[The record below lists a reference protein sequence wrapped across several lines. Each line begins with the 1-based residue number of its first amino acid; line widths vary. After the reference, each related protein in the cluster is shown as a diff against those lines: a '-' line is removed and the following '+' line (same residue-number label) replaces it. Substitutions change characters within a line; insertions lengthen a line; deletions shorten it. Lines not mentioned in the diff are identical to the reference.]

1 MTTINK
7 MKTLLWYAAL
17 TIFTAL
23 AGTPL
28 TYAQNVQWASEV
40 LDFSSEYPKEKY
52 TKEFRA
58 SQVLGRPNKLP
69 QFGSS
74 VCAWSPVSPDD
85 TLSEW
90 IKVGYKIPM
99 QIRQIAVAESFNE
112 GAIEKI
118 FVYDE
123 HGKGYK
129 VYENKKIDTVASPG
143 RMLNVIIPLTTYKV
157 KAVKLVLN
165 TARIKGWNHID
176 AIGISASKV
185 PVKAEI
191 NLSAKISG
199 EVKKENL
206 GTAINTKAEEISPVI
221 SPDGKT
227 LYFTRASHPEN
238 VGRTEA
244 QDVWFAKMGA
254 DKRWN
259 KAINIGAPINNDD
272 QNSSFS
278 ISPDGNT
285 MLLNNVYL
293 PNGKMRRGLSMT
305 KKTSTGWAFPWEV
318 KIDNFYNDNAYS
330 EFTLAQNGLVLIMT
344 VQRKDTYGRKDLY
357 VSFLKPDS
365 TWTEP
370 INMGA
375 KVNTLEDETSPFIA
389 SDGVSLYYSTSGFS
403 GYGNNDI
410 FVTKRLDETWIH
422 WSEPQNLG
430 PHVNTPEWDA
440 YFSIPAS
447 GEYAY
452 FVSANNS
459 LGGGDIFRVKLSD
472 EIKPKPVVLV
482 RGNVY
487 NAHTKE
493 AMSANIV
500 YHIVNESS
508 STEKQ
513 MSGPAGKK
521 EQIAAAATGSRG
533 KSSAANR
540 LQENQSD
547 RTKGPTHTLADN
559 INLGMK
565 AAGHASTNPSTG
577 EYQIVL
583 PLKQEYSL
591 MASAAGFLSAS
602 EKIDLT
608 QYSDYQEIRKDLYL
622 VPLELEVG
630 RKVNLSTIAF
640 EQSKYEL
647 LESSRPELDRIAQML
662 KVNPKME
669 IQLEGHT
676 DNQGDWDKNLK
687 LSEDRVK
694 EVKRYLVEQHGLNQ
708 KRIHYKAYGSS
719 QPIASNLN
727 EKTRQLNRRV
737 EFVILKK

>member
-7 MKTLLWYAAL
+7 MKMKTLLWYGAL
-17 TIFTAL
+17 TLFTAL

-28 TYAQNVQWASEV
+28 TYAQDVQWASEV
-40 LDFSSEYPKEKY
+40 LGFSSEYREDKY

-58 SQVLGRPNKLP
+58 IQVLGRPNKLP

-74 VCAWSPVSPDD
+74 FCAWSPASPDD
-85 TLSEW
+85 TLEW

-99 QIRQIAVAESFNE
+99 QVRQIAVAESFNE

-118 FVYDE
+118 FLYDE
-123 HGKGYK
+123 HDKGYK
-129 VYENKKIDTVASPG
+129 VYEHKRIDTVAAPG
-143 RMLNVIIPLTTYKV
+143 RMLNVIIPLTPYQV

-165 TARIKGWNHID
+165 TARIAGFNHID
-176 AIGISASKV
+176 AIGISASKI
-185 PVKAEI
+185 PLEAKI
-191 NLSAKISG
+191 NLGTTISG
-199 EVKKENL
+199 EIKKENL
-206 GTAINTKAEEISPVI
+206 GTAINTKSEEISPVI
-221 SPDGKT
+221 APDGKT
-227 LYFTRASHPEN
+227 LYFTRAFHPEN
-238 VGRTEA
+238 VGRADA
-244 QDVWFAKMGA
+244 QDVWVATIRA

-259 KAINIGAPINNDD
+259 KAVNMGPPINNDD

-278 ISPDGNT
+278 ITPDGNT

-293 PNGKMRRGLSMT
+293 PNGKMKRGLSMT
-305 KKTSTGWAFPWEV
+305 NKTSTGWEFPREV
-318 KIDNFYNDNAYS
+318 RIDNFYNDNPYS
-330 EFTLAQNGLVLIMT
+330 EFMLAQNGLVLIMT
-344 VQRKDTYGRKDLY
+344 IQRKDTYGQKDLY

-370 INMGA
+370 QNMGSR
-375 KVNTLEDETSPFIA
+375 VNTADDETSPFIA
-389 SDGVSLYYSTSGFS
+389 SDGVSLYYSTPGLS
-403 GYGNNDI
+403 GYGNNDM
-410 FVTKRLDETWIH
+410 FVTKRLDETWLH
-422 WSEPQNLG
+422 WTEPQNLG
-430 PHVNTPEWDA
+430 LQLNTPDWDA

-459 LGGGDIFRVKLSD
+459 LGGGDIFRVRLGD
-472 EIKPKPVVLV
+472 EIKPNPVVLV

-487 NAHTKE
+487 NANTKE
-493 AMSANIV
+493 VLSANLV
-500 YHIVNESS
+500 YHVVNGAAP
-508 STEKQ
+508 TDQ
-513 MSGPAGKK
+513 PTSGLAGEK
-521 EQIAAAATGSRG
+521 EQIAATAAGSRG

-540 LQENQSD
+540 LQENRGD
-547 RTKGPTHTLADN
+547 RPQAPAHTTTA
-559 INLGMK
+559 GMK
-565 AAGHASTNPSTG
+565 AAGRASTNPSTG

-591 MASAAGFLSAS
+591 MASAAGFVSVS

-608 QYSDYQEIRKDLYL
+608 QYSDYEEIRKDLYL
-622 VPLELEVG
+622 MPLGMEVG
-630 RKVNLSTIAF
+630 SKVSLSTIAF
-640 EQSKYEL
+640 EQSKHEL

-662 KVNPKME
+662 KLNPHME

-694 EVKRYLVEQHGLNQ
+694 EVKRYLVAQGVNQ
-708 KRIHYKAYGSS
+708 ERIHYKAYGSS

-727 EKTRQLNRRV
+727 EKTRRLNRRV